1 MAAVEEYRKA
11 RKLARRQYRKALLA
25 GESPHPPALEE
36 LLAGE
41 KTLGE
46 QHLGLT
52 EIPLAQ
58 MAGTRGT
65 GRKNAFSPDFLPLF
79 EEESEFA
86 RKWMR
91 LYEAQME
98 EGIRDP
104 VVVCEYKN
112 QFYVQEGNKR
122 VSVMKYLDIPGILA
136 DVTRILPERTGEKE
150 SRVYYEFVEF
160 YQITGLNGVLF
171 LEPGSYGKLLE
182 AVGKNWNTPWTR
194 EEIQNFKD
202 VFSYFQS
209 RYEKACHEENL
220 RVVGEAFLRYLDI
233 FPYEQLVGMPAR
245 LRKEDIRRAGK
256 EIEPRTLY
264 APVEHVMEPER
275 KRHPAPGKPL
285 TAAFV
290 YDRPIGESGWIYAH
304 ELGRL
309 HVEEACQGRVKTRVY
324 HTADFG
330 GSGEE
335 ALKAAVAEGSTVVF
349 TVAPTQM
356 QASVQTA
363 LKYPQVHF
371 FNCSLNF
378 PYKSVRTYYA
388 RTYEAKF
395 LTGLVAGI
403 LCGEKG
409 IGYEADYP
417 IYGTVANINA
427 FALGVRMVRPEAKIR
442 LVWRCVKE
450 ECQSGGLENVAL
462 ISAKESI
469 TSQGA
474 DQPYGLYERHPGGG
488 FTRLATSILDWGK
501 FYEQILQ
508 FVQDGTWKRIAASRG
523 RTLNY
528 WWGFSAG
535 VLDLVCSARV
545 PYGPRKLVEHFKQ
558 AMEWGMFHP
567 FEGVIRD
574 QAGAFHGQEGAH
586 LDTEEIITMDWLCD
600 NVVGSI
606 PEKEMLKEEAV
617 KLVKLQGIGRKG

>member
-1 MAAVEEYRKA
+1 MAG
-11 RKLARRQYRKALLA
+11 Q
-25 GESPHPPALEE
+25 SPYPPALDE

-46 QHLGLT
+46 QHLGLA

-104 VVVCEYKN
+104 VVAYEYRN
-112 QFYVQEGNKR
+112 RFYVQEGNKR
-122 VSVMKYLDIPGILA
+122 VSVMKYLDMPCILA

-160 YQITGLNGVLF
+160 HKLTGLNGVLF
-171 LEPGSYGKLLE
+171 LEPGNYGKLLE
-182 AVGKNWNTPWTR
+182 AVGKDWNTPWTR
-194 EEIQNFKD
+194 EEIQDFKD
-202 VFSYFQS
+202 VYSYFQT
-209 RYEKACHEENL
+209 RYEKAGREGDL
-220 RVVGEAFLRYLDI
+220 RVTGEAFLRYLDI
-233 FPYEQLVGMPAR
+233 FPYDRLPGMPVDR
-245 LRKEDIRRAGK
+245 RKEDIRRVSR
-256 EIEPRTLY
+256 EIEPENLA
-264 APVEHVMEPER
+264 APVEHVMEPES
-275 KRHPAPGKPL
+275 KKPSVLGKLLTPAEKPL
-285 TAAFV
+285 TAAFL
-290 YDRPIGESGWIYAH
+290 YDRPVEESGWIYAH

-309 HVEEACQGRVKTRVY
+309 YVEDTCRDRVVTRVY

-330 GSGEE
+330 GSGEA
-335 ALKAAVAEGSTVVF
+335 ALEAAVTEGSTVVF
-349 TVAPTQM
+349 TATPTQM
-356 QASVQTA
+356 QASVQAA
-363 LKYPQVHF
+363 LKHPEVHF

-395 LTGLVAGI
+395 LTGLIAGV
-403 LCGEKG
+403 LCGEDV

-417 IYGTVANINA
+417 IYGTIANINA
-427 FALGVRMVRPEAKIR
+427 FALGVQMVRPEARVR

-450 ECQSGGLENVAL
+450 AYQAGGLKDVAV

-474 DQPYGLYERHPGGG
+474 DQRYGLYEQYAGGG
-488 FTRLATSILDWGK
+488 FARLATSILDWGK
-501 FYEQILQ
+501 FYQQILQ
-508 FVQDGTWKRIAASRG
+508 LIQDGTWKRIAAGDR

-528 WWGFSAG
+528 WWGLSAG
-535 VLDLVCSARV
+535 VLDLVCSAKV
-545 PYGPRKLVEHFKQ
+545 PYGTRKLVEHFKQ

-567 FEGVIRD
+567 FGGVICD
-574 QAGAFHGQEGAH
+574 QDGNVHGQEGRH
-586 LDTEEIITMDWLCD
+586 LDTEEIITMNWLCG
-600 NVVGSI
+600 NVLGRI
-606 PEKEMLKEEAV
+606 PGKEMLKEEAV
-617 KLVKLQGIGRKG
+617 ELVKLQGIENS